1 VADDD
6 HILISLEPRH
16 AENLLVGRKRVELRR
31 RAMNVS
37 IGSTVWMYAKLPV
50 GSIIG
55 RAIISAI
62 HVLAPATLWK
72 RFGTVSGISRGEF
85 FEYFADRDE
94 GIALEL
100 SHCRRLTHAFDLES
114 LRRFDSG
121 FQPPQ
126 FFTRLRHHASLLNA
140 ISGGNGRKDC
150 LADPL
155 RTV

>member
-1 VADDD
+1 VAADD

-16 AENLLVGRKRVELRR
+16 AENILEGRKRVELRR
-31 RAMNVS
+31 RTMNVS

-55 RAIISAI
+55 RAIVTAV

-72 RFGTVSGISRGEF
+72 RFGAVSGISRSEF
-85 FEYFADRDE
+85 FEYFGDRDE

-100 SHCRRLTHAFDLES
+100 SNWRRLTHAFDLES
-114 LRRFDSG
+114 LRRFDHD

-126 FFTRLRHHASLLNA
+126 FFTRLRRHAPLLDA
-140 ISGGNGRKDC
+140 ISGEPDVR
-150 LADPL
+150 
-155 RTV
+155 VS